1 MFPFKSS
8 ILHEKAQLQELNHR
22 LESYLSRVRQL
33 EQVNQS
39 LVAEIQHLRSET
51 RAGERNAYVDE
62 INKMRWELEE
72 LTFEKSKAEMQR
84 SNLWQELQELQEHH
98 TTEQTVLKHI
108 SQQLAEHEKVLQ
120 ETETTNASLGAYIFK
135 LRAECQALEDRHVR
149 ARREMRDRLRMAPQL
164 LVTQGYHA
172 APVTGEDFEQH
183 ALAVS
188 AMWEENFEI
197 YKSKIEELETAVQ
210 LDKERGEE
218 LNEESALLIRE
229 IEALKKELGDQFNL
243 QNQLEEDFLT
253 FQQKH
258 DMDMEEY
265 RRAIDL
271 LEDEKQHLMSAI
283 TLNLNEQQQL
293 MQVKMGLSLELST
306 YRALLEGEHAKHQ
319 GIGQHLRK
327 PRQGTDTRSHS
338 YSVVV
343 QPARDTL
350 DRKQWKP
357 TSVNI
362 PSSFRR
368 DTVMIKKGTTPEPV
382 PSTVPARK
390 TINSSLSDEDLLYTD
405 DTSSLS
411 TQNVASSAKSINVH
425 GDAAR
430 FIPTASALHSTMK
443 DTADPHQG
451 FPEKIDRKSK
461 VILPGAEYVAEVATH
476 KSRIVVKESDSDD
489 KRDVS
494 YNEENKVK
502 SQSPNE
508 SPQSSSEVQDYDF
521 NRQSTEPTDEEE
533 YEREPSKDVTTVRSA
548 PKDLKVKVDLSN
560 VGPPIT
566 PDRYIYEAS
575 TELPKYFH
583 SDNIIEKNKEEP
595 TMGAVEEIWTKTN
608 TEESNDNQGTV
619 ISKEE
624 KILTNDIRIGDII
637 KTVIKP
643 TDLEKMK
650 ASPEPAIT
658 YQIEEKEILD
668 DGTTKREII
677 IQSRREQT
685 VDVTDESTLEEMLN
699 MDAKSSELQL
709 KGALEHLTESRSE
722 NLIGGLLSLH
732 KKGRQGTGKVSVSV
746 EMGEPTSEQS
756 GETDDFSMP
765 ADMIPLSLGA
775 EESDYEGKDGTYEEV
790 LNITMTA
797 ADFRKTMLSNTEPL
811 LQKFT
816 ESSSSFSPSSE
827 KAHETLQEKA
837 KLFGTNETETKL
849 HCLQGDEGTETVK
862 QTKFAPQDSLS
873 KELSAPCII
882 EESIK
887 VPQGVQVSI
896 VELLNEETEDPKLK
910 LKGALQQL
918 QGAVPESLRDELSVL
933 TRDAQEGSDNVS
945 INIKNVQ
952 QSSHRGVVTLEAEV
966 NVSQSLDP
974 EDFYLMGEYIGD
986 EENKDEIG
994 SGLKFL
1000 NTQEKIQ
1007 ELLGGKGLKTVDTLH
1022 DEEGINA
1029 KVGGINEQ
1037 LVSLSETSARSVEDT
1052 EYTSS
1057 QDLTGGPAIH
1067 EMTESSEMEGD
1078 LSKQSTWFQKA
1089 TGEMDREEF
1098 FHRISDP
1105 VDPSETFHMDINRVM
1120 SVRTTEGDSG
1130 EGMTLVTQQQEIAE
1144 GTDGRR
1150 LAGHMDWYEE
1160 WESGSSGVNEVGV
1173 TDAVEE
1179 EDLQA
1184 SDPELMQYAASSKVL
1199 TKARIIAPEGITQ
1212 VVHSEQKVIVTYVD
1226 ESQSDDLPRSAD
1238 EL

>member
-51 RAGERNAYVDE
+51 RTEERNAYVDE

-72 LTFEKSKAEMQR
+72 LMFEKSKAEMQR
-84 SNLWQELQELQEHH
+84 SNLWQEIQELQEHH
-98 TTEQTVLKHI
+98 TTEQTVLKNI
-108 SQQLAEHEKVLQ
+108 SQQLAEHEKALQ
-120 ETETTNASLGAYIFK
+120 ETETTNGSLEAYIFE
-135 LRAECQALEDRHVR
+135 LRAECQTLEDRHVR
-149 ARREMRDRLRMAPQL
+149 ARREMREKLRRAPQL
-164 LVTQGYHA
+164 LVSQGYHA
-172 APVTGEDFEQH
+172 APVTGEDFEHH
-183 ALAVS
+183 ALAIS
-188 AMWEENFEI
+188 TMWEENFAI

-218 LNEESALLIRE
+218 LNEERALLIRE
-229 IEALKKELGDQFNL
+229 IEALKKELEDQFNL

-265 RRAIDL
+265 QRAIDL

-283 TLNLNEQQQL
+283 TFNLNEQQQL

-306 YRALLEGEHAKHQ
+306 YRALLGEHTKHQ
-319 GIGQHLRK
+319 GIEQHLRK

-343 QPARDTL
+343 RPAHDTL
-350 DRKQWKP
+350 DRKKWKP
-357 TSVNI
+357 TSINI

-411 TQNVASSAKSINVH
+411 TQNVASSAKSINAH

-443 DTADPHQG
+443 DAAVPQQG

-461 VILPGAEYVAEVATH
+461 VIVPGAEYVAEVATH

-494 YNEENKVK
+494 YNFK
-502 SQSPNE
+502 SRSPNE

-521 NRQSTEPTDEEE
+521 NRRSTEPTDEEE
-533 YEREPSKDVTTVRSA
+533 YEREPSKDVITVRSA
-548 PKDLKVKVDLSN
+548 PKDLEVKVDLSN

-566 PDRYIYEAS
+566 PDRYICEAS
-575 TELPKYFH
+575 TELTKYFH
-583 SDNIIEKNKEEP
+583 SDNIIEKNKEVP
-595 TMGAVEEIWTKTN
+595 TMGAVEEILTKTN

-650 ASPEPAIT
+650 ASPEPVIT
-658 YQIEEKEILD
+658 YQIEEEEMLD
-668 DGTTKREII
+668 DGTIKREII
-677 IQSRREQT
+677 IQSRREET
-685 VDVTDESTLEEMLN
+685 VDVADESTLEEMLN

-722 NLIGGLLSLH
+722 NLIDGPLSLH
-732 KKGRQGTGKVSVSV
+732 KKGRQAPGKVSVSV
-746 EMGEPTSEQS
+746 EMGEQTSEQS

-790 LNITMTA
+790 LNVTMTA

-816 ESSSSFSPSSE
+816 ESSSSFSPSNE
-827 KAHETLQEKA
+827 KARETLH
-837 KLFGTNETETKL
+837 ETETKL
-849 HCLQGDEGTETVK
+849 HCLQGDEDTETVK
-862 QTKFAPQDSLS
+862 QTKFTLQDSLS

-887 VPQGVQVSI
+887 VPQGVQASI

-952 QSSHRGVVTLEAEV
+952 QSSHRGVVTIEAEV

-1029 KVGGINEQ
+1029 RVSGINEQ
-1037 LVSLSETSARSVEDT
+1037 LMSLSETSARSVEDT

-1067 EMTESSEMEGD
+1067 EMTKSSEMEGD

-1089 TGEMDREEF
+1089 TGEMDGEEF
-1098 FHRISDP
+1098 LHRTSDP
-1105 VDPSETFHMDINRVM
+1105 VDPSETFHMDINRMM
-1120 SVRTTEGDSG
+1120 SIRTTGGDSG
-1130 EGMTLVTQQQEIAE
+1130 EGMTLITQQQEIAE

-1150 LAGHMDWYEE
+1150 LVGHMGWYEE

-1199 TKARIIAPEGITQ
+1199 TKARIIASEGITQ
-1212 VVHSEQKVIVTYVD
+1212 VARSEQKVIVTYVD
-1226 ESQSDDLPRSAD
+1226 ESQSDDLPQSAD